1 VLNKFIV
8 TFFSFLDLSY
18 LNLKDRVTHEKGSFP
33 TNYPDEQRGGYM
45 NKDKKMIKRDILD
58 KFRDITAD
66 EDYVLPQ
73 QWLESDYFKTL
84 RAEEKKLFKKAVDE
98 LISKGLVENVKG
110 TGLNLK
116 LTQKG
121 ADLIY
126 QRSI

>member
-1 VLNKFIV
+1 
-8 TFFSFLDLSY
+8 
-18 LNLKDRVTHEKGSFP
+18 
-33 TNYPDEQRGGYM
+33 
-45 NKDKKMIKRDILD
+45 MIKRDILD
-58 KFRDITAD
+58 KFRDIKSD
-66 EDYVLPQ
+66 EEDVLSQ
-73 QWLESDYFKTL
+73 HWLESDYFKAL
-84 RAEEKKLFKKAVDE
+84 GAEERKLFKKAVDE

>member
-1 VLNKFIV
+1 
-8 TFFSFLDLSY
+8 
-18 LNLKDRVTHEKGSFP
+18 
-33 TNYPDEQRGGYM
+33 M

-58 KFRDITAD
+58 KFRDIKAE
-66 EDYVLPQ
+66 EDHILPHH
-73 QWLESDYFKTL
+73 WLESDYFINL
-84 RAEEKKLFKKAVDE
+84 RPDEKKLFKKAINE

-126 QRSI
+126 

>member
-1 VLNKFIV
+1 
-8 TFFSFLDLSY
+8 
-18 LNLKDRVTHEKGSFP
+18 
-33 TNYPDEQRGGYM
+33 M

-66 EDYVLPQ
+66 EDYILPQ
-73 QWLESDYFKTL
+73 CWLESDYFKTL
-84 RAEEKKLFKKAVDE
+84 RAEERKLFKKAVDE
-98 LISKGLVENVKG
+98 LISKGLLENVKG

-126 QRSI
+126 QRAI